1 MSSEQQSQA
10 APSGAASAHEQL
22 AAEHLAVVSQL
33 ATGLDLVTVIAEATD
48 GVSVWYASESV
59 PAHQYDEHELIRD
72 MAEMSVRMKLADVLH
87 REGDPGLV
95 ITVKTDRW
103 TMDLGSEDPV

>member
-1 MSSEQQSQA
+1 MSSEQNSQA
-10 APSGAASAHEQL
+10 APEGAASADGQS

-33 ATGLDLVTVIAEATD
+33 ATGLDLVTVTAEATD

-59 PAHQYDEHELIRD
+59 PAHQYDGHDFVRG
-72 MAEMSVRMKLADVLH
+72 MAETSVRMKLADTLH

-95 ITVKTDRW
+95 VTVRTDRW